1 MMIKNVLTRLKL
13 LRGSWHV
20 CVSCIVFKV
29 YDFFF
34 FMENTV
40 GISYF
45 LNSPS
50 IMNLARKVNA
60 KVELSGIKKKGRE
73 LLKTNNVS
81 SLILL
86 RTGIIQ
92 GHWGCI
98 CYWISSD
105 SWNTVW
111 HGWWIFLAKLITVF
125 LITDLIGTF
134 HYKYIMG
141 CSSGTRWSNSFN
153 K

>member
-1 MMIKNVLTRLKL
+1 MCKL
-13 LRGSWHV
+13 YCFQSLW
-20 CVSCIVFKV
+20 
-29 YDFFF
+29 FFF
-34 FMENTV
+34 FN
-40 GISYF
+40 GKYSWDIL

-60 KVELSGIKKKGRE
+60 KVELSGIKKRGRE
-73 LLKTNNVS
+73 LLKTNDVS
-81 SLILL
+81 SLTLL

-98 CYWISSD
+98 CCWISSD